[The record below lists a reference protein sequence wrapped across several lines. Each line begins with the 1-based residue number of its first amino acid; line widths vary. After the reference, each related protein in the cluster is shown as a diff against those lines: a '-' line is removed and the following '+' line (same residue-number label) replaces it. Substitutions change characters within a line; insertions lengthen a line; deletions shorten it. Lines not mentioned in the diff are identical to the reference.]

1 MVLFQRNGKR
11 FYLNIWR
18 IIRLNPIVENPFDAV
33 EYELDRLKFKK
44 DDKEIEARH
53 FHVRYV
59 VGENEFKHYVGK
71 GNNLETHTGKTLLGV
86 HIIHKVGEAP
96 FHWDDA
102 VAERLAGTK
111 EPRKENVTFLKR
123 ESFNEEHPIIE
134 VAFETPESCGDFVT
148 NNEAKDLKAGL
159 VYWSGYHVDTSGGF
173 VRLALAKTVDDEGNT
188 YFDGVHVIPESIIRS
203 KKSLVPR

>member
-1 MVLFQRNGKR
+1 M
-11 FYLNIWR
+11 
-18 IIRLNPIVENPFDAV
+18 IVVNPFDAV

-71 GNNLETHTGKTLLGV
+71 GDALEAHTGKTLLGV
-86 HIIHKVGEAP
+86 HIIHKVGEGP

-102 VAERLAGTK
+102 VAERLVGTK
-111 EPRKENVTFLKR
+111 ESRKEKVTFLKR
-123 ESFNEEHPIIE
+123 TSFNEEHPIIE
-134 VAFETPESCGDFVT
+134 VAFETPESCSDFMT
-148 NNEAKDLKAGL
+148 KDEAKDLKAGL
-159 VYWSGYHVDTSGGF
+159 VYWAGYHVATSGGF
-173 VRLALAKTVDDEGNT
+173 VRLALAKSVDNDGNI

-203 KKSLVPR
+203 KKSLVPS